1 LTLHITLT
9 TSHTGAQTCARSVR
23 YKAKAEK
30 KLRDEAKEQ
39 ARLLAAQSSRGKE
52 KFNPAEGMPSDSED
66 KDEGKHTAPELHQS
80 EPESTATEPEDNEDP
95 DDPDADDPDADD
107 AAATEGFL
115 ADRD

>member
-1 LTLHITLT
+1 LTVHITLT

-52 KFNPAEGMPSDSED
+52 KLNPAEGMPSDSED
-66 KDEGKHTAPELHQS
+66 KDEEKKDAPELHQS
-80 EPESTATEPEDNEDP
+80 ESESTATEPEDDEDDEDP
-95 DDPDADDPDADD
+95 DDDDADAAD